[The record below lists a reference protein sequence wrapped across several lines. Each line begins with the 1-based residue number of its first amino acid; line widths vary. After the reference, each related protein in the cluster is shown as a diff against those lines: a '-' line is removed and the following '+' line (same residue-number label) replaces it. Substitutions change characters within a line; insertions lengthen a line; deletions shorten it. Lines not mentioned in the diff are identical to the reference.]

1 MEELSISIM
10 IADRPYKL
18 MIDKEK
24 EELVRRAAK
33 LIEKRIKEYSGNYAY
48 KDKQDLVA
56 MAALEFTTSYL
67 QNEKEVSESETGLSR
82 KLSEMDKALNEIL
95 QPDV

>member
-18 MIDKEK
+18 VIDKEQ
-24 EELVRRAAK
+24 EEWVRRAAK
-33 LIEKRIKEYSGNYAY
+33 LIEKRIKEYSGSYAY

-56 MAALEFTTSYL
+56 MVALEFTTSFL
-67 QNEKEVSESETGLSR
+67 QNEKAVSETETEVDQ
-82 KLSEMDKALNEIL
+82 KLAAMDKALNEIL
-95 QPDV
+95 Q

>member
-18 MIDKEK
+18 VIDKEQ

-33 LIEKRIKEYSGNYAY
+33 LIEKRIKEYSGSYAY

-56 MAALEFTTSYL
+56 MVALEFTTSFL
-67 QNEKEVSESETGLSR
+67 QNEKNVSEDETEVDQ
-82 KLSEMDKALNEIL
+82 KLEEMDKALNEIL
-95 QPDV
+95 K